1 MSPREDAVPRATLRR
16 LLRYVRPHW
25 PLLLGALVAMSL
37 TALTQPLFAA
47 LLKPLLNGSFAHRPV
62 PYLRWIPLFVFLL
75 FLVRGLTS
83 FAANYGMAR
92 VGRKV
97 VERLRAEL
105 FAHLLS
111 LPASEYD
118 RRPPG
123 TLVSIFSYNAEQV
136 ATTASGS
143 LTILVRD
150 AITVL
155 GLVAWLFYLDPLL
168 TLTVFV
174 ITPPTLLVVRML
186 GRRFR
191 SVNHRIQTSMGEV
204 TRLAEEAIAAH
215 VVVKTYEGHAVER
228 ERFARENAHNT
239 RLNIKLAATMALS
252 SPAVQAV
259 AGLGLAAIIEL
270 ALFAPL
276 FRVHSIGTFVSFL
289 GALMLL
295 LAPLKHLSDVN
306 APIQRGLVA
315 AASIFGILDLPS
327 EGEGEAKAPLP
338 AAVRRTEPGLV
349 YEGVRFAY
357 PGTSSE
363 ILTDLDLEV
372 PPAQVTALVGRS
384 GSGKSTITELALRLY
399 EPTGGRIFL
408 DGRPLPTW
416 PLAELRR
423 RLTYVAQDAVLFN
436 TTLRDNLL
444 YGVGRAVSDEEL
456 EELLAA
462 FDLLDDV
469 RLSPGGLS
477 APVGERG
484 SLLSGGQRQRVALIR
499 ALLRGGEILILDEA
513 TSALDARTER
523 KVIATLRARLRT
535 SGFLLVAHRFTVV
548 EEAHQ
553 VYVLDEGRIVEH
565 GAPEALATSD
575 GPYAALRRAAPRL
588 GG

>member
-1 MSPREDAVPRATLRR
+1 MNVSSEPVPRATLRR

-25 PLLLGALVAMSL
+25 AILAGALAAMTV

-62 PYLRWIPLFVFLL
+62 AYLHWIPLFVFLL
-75 FLVRGLTS
+75 FVVRGVS
-83 FAANYGMAR
+83 AFVSNYGMAW
-92 VGRKV
+92 VGRRV
-97 VERLRAEL
+97 VEHLRGDL
-105 FAHLLS
+105 FDHLLG
-111 LPASEYD
+111 LPAAEYD
-118 RRPPG
+118 RRSPG

-150 AITVL
+150 ALTVL
-155 GLVAWLFYLDPLL
+155 GLVAWLLYLDPLL

-174 ITPPTLLVVRML
+174 VAPPTLAVVRGL

-215 VVVKTYEGHAVER
+215 VVVKTYGGHAVESA
-228 ERFARENAHNT
+228 RFARENAHNT

-252 SPAVQAV
+252 SPAVQLV

-295 LAPLKHLSDVN
+295 LSPLKHLSDVN

-315 AASIFGILDLPS
+315 AASIFAVLDLPL
-327 EGEGEAKAPLP
+327 EPAGAPAP
-338 AAVRRTEPGLV
+338 APAPAPTPVSGAGLACR
-349 YEGVRFAY
+349 GLRFAY
-357 PGTSSE
+357 PGSAG
-363 ILTDLDLEV
+363 EV
-372 PPAQVTALVGRS
+372 LAGVDFDAPIGRTTALVGRS
-384 GSGKSTITELALRLY
+384 GSGKSTLAELALRLY
-399 EPTGGRIFL
+399 EPTAGAILF
-408 DGRPLPTW
+408 DGRPLAAW
-416 PLAELRR
+416 PLGDLRR
-423 RLTYVAQDAVLFN
+423 RLTYVAQDTVLFN
-436 TTLRDNLL
+436 TTLRANLL
-444 YGVGRAVSDEEL
+444 YGVGRPVSGEGL
-456 EELLAA
+456 EEILEAFALLG
-462 FDLLDDV
+462 DV
-469 RLSPGGLS
+469 RALPGGLD

-484 SLLSGGQRQRVALIR
+484 GLLSGGQRQRVALAR

-523 KVIATLRARLRT
+523 RVIATVRDRL
-535 SGFLLVAHRFTVV
+535 GGAGLLVIAHRFTAV
-548 EEAHQ
+548 EEADEVH
-553 VYVLDEGRIVEH
+553 VLEAGRIVEH
-565 GAPEALATSD
+565 GPPAVLAAHA
-575 GPYAALRRAAPRL
+575 GPYAALRRAAPE